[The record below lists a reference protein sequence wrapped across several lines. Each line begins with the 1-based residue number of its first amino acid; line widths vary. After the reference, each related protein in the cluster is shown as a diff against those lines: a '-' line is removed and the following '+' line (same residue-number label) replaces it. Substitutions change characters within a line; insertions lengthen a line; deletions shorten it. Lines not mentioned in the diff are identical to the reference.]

1 MGLSNVSGVLSRY
14 FVVGFFLPVFAAL
27 IAYSQA
33 VTSQLLPSV
42 YQQQSATTQIALLGG
57 MALLV
62 GLVLLGL
69 NYPIMRAFEGYPLVA
84 VAKWLTAINR
94 RPPWRYLGPGAVGV
108 VGLLIATQARR
119 RAHLRSLRDQS
130 SDASIRT
137 VAAWRLD
144 CRYPRRYEDLL
155 PTSFGNVIRA
165 FELHSS
171 HRWGLDAIAV
181 QPRIS
186 ALLSE
191 TEHEIEAD
199 ARSEA
204 AFFVNLSL
212 LSILLA
218 VVCMV
223 DLALFRSAAW
233 YQVLALLIPFIS
245 AWMFYLASIGAAER
259 WGSTVRSAIDLHRL
273 ELYAKIGVRQPA
285 TFDEERTVIGPAISR
300 CFLHGNRLAD
310 DLWAKPAPTPED
322 AK

>member
-27 IAYSQA
+27 VAYSLA

-42 YQQQSATTQIALLGG
+42 YEQQSPATQIAILGG
-57 MALLV
+57 TALLV
-62 GLVLLGL
+62 GLALLGL
-69 NYPIMRAFEGYPLVA
+69 NYPIMRAFEGYPLLA
-84 VAKWLTAINR
+84 AASWLTAVNR
-94 RPPWRYLGPGAVGV
+94 RRPWRYLGPGAVLAKAKLV
-108 VGLLIATQARR
+108 RIQAGR
-119 RAHLRSLRDQS
+119 RAQLRYLRDQS
-130 SDASIRT
+130 TDESVQS

-171 HRWGLDAIAV
+171 HRWGLDAIAA

-191 TEHEIEAD
+191 SEREIEAD

-212 LSILLA
+212 LSLLLA
-218 VVCMV
+218 GVCIV
-223 DLALFRSAAW
+223 DLVLFRSGAW
-233 YQVLALLIPFIS
+233 YQIVVLLIPFIS
-245 AWMFYLASIGAAER
+245 AWMFYRASIGAAER
-259 WGSTVRSAIDLHRL
+259 WGSTVRSAMDLHRI

-285 TFDEERTVIGPAISR
+285 TFEDERTVIGPAVSR

-310 DLWAKPAPTPED
+310 DLWAKPALTQED

>member
-27 IAYSQA
+27 ITYSQA

-42 YQQQSATTQIALLGG
+42 YEQQSPTTQIALLGG

-69 NYPIMRAFEGYPLVA
+69 NYPIMRAYEGYPLVA
-84 VAKWLTAINR
+84 GAGWLAAANR
-94 RPPWRYLGPGAVGV
+94 RRPWRCLGRVAVLAV
-108 VGLLIATQARR
+108 ENLVRVQAIR
-119 RAHLRSLRDQS
+119 RAQLRSLRDQS
-130 SDASIRT
+130 SDESVRS

-144 CRYPRRYEDLL
+144 CRYPRRHEDLL
-155 PTSFGNVIRA
+155 PTSFGNVVRA

-171 HRWGLDAIAV
+171 HRWGLDAIAA

-191 TEHEIEAD
+191 SEREIEVD

-212 LSILLA
+212 LSIVLA
-218 VVCMV
+218 GVCIV
-223 DLALFRSAAW
+223 DLILFRSAAW
-233 YQVLALLIPFIS
+233 YQIAALLIPFMS
-245 AWMFYLASIGAAER
+245 AWIFYRASIGAAER

-273 ELYAKIGVRQPA
+273 DLYTKIGVRQPT
-285 TFDEERTVIGPAISR
+285 TFQEERTVIGPAVSR

-310 DLWAKPAPTPED
+310 DLWVNPTLTTED